1 MSLAAYAEEA
11 EIQARLAA
19 IPARFRRTVADEY
32 ACRAAEYQHNHHL
45 SPQQAQHNA
54 QYYLETLQD
63 YGKDKTF
70 LNHSEDSL
78 RHKAK
83 RYARSALRLIGK
95 NNYAAACF
103 FAEQQQIAVP
113 HKNWSNLADQWHIAH
128 DRLQALLLSAKP
140 TNTDQAIQTVT
151 QQIQTLQGEWN
162 AIKAR
167 LTHDQWWSRQLI
179 KRYDRQFEQAAID
192 FACVRKHQQAYVSD
206 ASLAKIQARQQ
217 RSLKR
222 MQTLQLVSDQG
233 DEVDMLDIINASPAN
248 PAIRRAELMNRLHG
262 FEQYAHSH
270 QHVAE
275 FYTLTAP
282 SKYHPSSTKYNQSTP
297 RQTQQQYFSPLW
309 AKIRSHFN
317 DKGLSVYGFR
327 IAEPHGDACPHWHI
341 LLFMPPLD
349 RAKVRHILKD
359 YALREDGDE
368 QGAAKNRFDV
378 ATICKEKGSAIGY
391 IAKYIAK
398 NVDGFG
404 MENDQTNDGTDLAI
418 DTAALRVRA
427 WASVWGI
434 RQFQQI
440 GGSSISVWRELRRL
454 KDQQISGN
462 LTLETARK
470 AADDGN
476 WHAYLEAQGGL
487 TIPMKTQA
495 IQLYHQWHCDETTGA
510 LYTNQYGENVQRIKG
525 IQTEAFQLETRLKQW
540 TMQEKPPEE
549 ESEAEASAAI
559 AGLELEGAT
568 ALAVDLPW
576 SPVNNCRN
584 AEIAPAEVADFSP
597 QSTQSTPQKPTINP
611 QISVKTAQ
619 KLN

>member
-1 MSLAAYAEEA
+1 M
-11 EIQARLAA
+11 
-19 IPARFRRTVADEY
+19 P
-32 ACRAAEYQHNHHL
+32 
-45 SPQQAQHNA
+45 
-54 QYYLETLQD
+54 
-63 YGKDKTF
+63 
-70 LNHSEDSL
+70 
-78 RHKAK
+78 
-83 RYARSALRLIGK
+83 
-95 NNYAAACF
+95 
-103 FAEQQQIAVP
+103 
-113 HKNWSNLADQWHIAH
+113 
-128 DRLQALLLSAKP
+128 
-140 TNTDQAIQTVT
+140 
-151 QQIQTLQGEWN
+151 
-162 AIKAR
+162 
-167 LTHDQWWSRQLI
+167 
-179 KRYDRQFEQAAID
+179 
-192 FACVRKHQQAYVSD
+192 ACVNNQQAYVSD

-317 DKGLSVYGFR
+317 DKVCLYTDFALPNRMAMPAPIGIFYYLCPRWIEPKSAISSRIMPCGKTEMNREQPR
-327 IAEPHGDACPHWHI
+327 IA
-341 LLFMPPLD
+341 LTL
-349 RAKVRHILKD
+349 
-359 YALREDGDE
+359 
-368 QGAAKNRFDV
+368 Q
-378 ATICKEKGSAIGY
+378 TICKEKGSAIGY

-462 LTLETARK
+462 PTLETARK
-470 AADDGN
+470 AANDGN

-549 ESEAEASAAI
+549 ESDAEASAAI